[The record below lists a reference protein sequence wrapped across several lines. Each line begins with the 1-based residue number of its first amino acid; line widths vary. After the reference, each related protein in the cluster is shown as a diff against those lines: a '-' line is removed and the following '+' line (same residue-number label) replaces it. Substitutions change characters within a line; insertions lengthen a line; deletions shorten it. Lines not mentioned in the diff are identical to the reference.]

1 MANNFKRSRLGI
13 FGYVPEVTQGKKN
26 FYFEATGGSTTTLV
40 VTDLASVGFD
50 NENLTDTPTDFFK
63 GLQLYGVTGAN
74 AGKILDI
81 TSQSYSAGVPNTI
94 TFTFATTSAVV
105 AGNTFYLLGRLPAS
119 NVSITSGKENL
130 TREEFVRP
138 SLDRPSSLKGLST
151 VSGSFDMELC
161 GHATGTDAS
170 TVALP
175 VDAYSAFFS
184 GIGTRA
190 ASGGDTVSSGASSS
204 VFDVTN
210 GARFEIGDFIMV
222 NNEVAKIT
230 NKASNTLTVAPAFS
244 ATPAGSDVVYGAEY
258 YTPDDT
264 GHRSFTFVHLADDQL
279 WTYSGCVYSLSFS
292 GDFGAL
298 TSASVEFTGE
308 DYSVDTASVT
318 GFSFDNPS
326 PTTVPFVTGR
336 ATVNDGSS
344 DISLYIGSVEFDYGN
359 GIELTRDTN
368 ENQQAFIITRESTLG
383 ASLRDRNESAFAFKN
398 QSTGI
403 EALGTKLTTT
413 VQVGNVA
420 TKCVGVHG
428 KTQFQDPAS
437 MSDRNG
443 INYYDVNLWFCDD
456 STDVINPTKPVFFR
470 F

>member
-1 MANNFKRSRLGI
+1 MSDNFKRSRIGI
-13 FGYVPEVTQGKKN
+13 FGYVPEVTQGKRCFKLK
-26 FYFEATGGSTTTLV
+26 ATGGSSSSLV
-40 VTDLASVGFD
+40 VSNAVSTGFD

-63 GLQLYGVTGAN
+63 GLQLYGITGSN

-81 TSQSYSAGVPNTI
+81 TSQTYSLGSVTFNFATAGIVSAGH
-94 TFTFATTSAVV
+94 
-105 AGNTFYLLGRLPAS
+105 TFYLLGRLPAS

-138 SLDRPSSLKGLST
+138 TLDRPSSLKGLST

-190 ASGGDTVSSGASSS
+190 AGGGATVASGASSS
-204 VFDVTN
+204 VFDVGGGE
-210 GARFEIGDFIMV
+210 GARFAVGDFVMV

-230 NKASNTLTVAPAFS
+230 NISTDTLTVAPAFS
-244 ATPAGSDVVYGAEY
+244 DIPAGSDVVYGAEY

-344 DISLYIGSVEFDYGN
+344 DIALYIGSVEFDYGN

-398 QSTGI
+398 QATGI

-456 STDVINPTKPVFFR
+456 STDVINPTKPIFFR